1 MTSVLIG
8 LKIYT
13 ECCGLIYPFNRGCEH
28 LVFSVCK
35 ETGSHFFCEIQVSS
49 TIEKESS
56 SQIAL
61 MHRSNYRQCKCRA
74 IDAGCVLEMPTDAWI
89 ANKKRRHKGRLFGF
103 SFWCRCLR
111 TLPSYQTVGTVTS
124 DSRISFGFPE
134 FRVAIFSLIVRYSLE
149 THRRIGTC
157 KCM

>member
-8 LKIYT
+8 LKIYA

-89 ANKKRRHKGRLFGF
+89 ANKKRRHKGRLFWIQFLVSLFTNPAVVSNGWNCDERF
-103 SFWCRCLR
+103 KNFFRF
-111 TLPSYQTVGTVTS
+111 
-124 DSRISFGFPE
+124 SRISSRNFFID
-134 FRVAIFSLIVRYSLE
+134 RSV
-149 THRRIGTC
+149 
-157 KCM
+157 